1 MSENLPSNLLSQ
13 LSYWLD
19 LLQDCQAVT
28 VQLNYFSRGQKYIM
42 ESAVAEPEGLKTLKN
57 TARVN
62 TGKPRHV
69 FGLWLSPGRNKN
81 FT

>member
-1 MSENLPSNLLSQ
+1 MSENLPSNLLTQ

-42 ESAVAEPEGLKTLKN
+42 ESAVAEPEGLKNPQK
-57 TARVN
+57 
-62 TGKPRHV
+62 HS
-69 FGLWLSPGRNKN
+69 LSQHRK
-81 FT
+81 T